1 MIVSGIVSLMKVVQL
16 FVLKFKDNNVDLR
29 VYIKDVIILLGSLI
43 FVLL

>member
-1 MIVSGIVSLMKVVQL
+1 MIVSGIVLLMKVVQL